1 MSPLCLNCFFP
12 GGSSKSWAWT
22 PTPSRV
28 WLLPVS
34 FHSGTFSWINSLM
47 TSSPWFFGSVF
58 LELLLDFGS
67 LRLISSFCIFTLLFS
82 ILVAFYF
89 SFWKSSS
96 TLSSNACIELFGSAI
111 KMCVFLAF
119 FFVLWMFF
127 FSLLLMI
134 HLLYDEQCRNWKI
147 QLLKLRRHF
156 MTKRDYQLTSLKIC
170 NLEPEKITF
179 LKYTKFSCI

>member
-1 MSPLCLNCFFP
+1 MWFILIFFSYSDSGPLCDVLFSFWKLCFNL
-12 GGSSKSWAWT
+12 GVLQVHNDVTWALA
-22 PTPSRV
+22 R
-28 WLLPVS
+28 S

-96 TLSSNACIELFGSAI
+96 TLSSNPCIELFGSAI

-127 FSLLLMI
+127 FSLLLVI

-147 QLLKLRRHF
+147 
-156 MTKRDYQLTSLKIC
+156 
-170 NLEPEKITF
+170 
-179 LKYTKFSCI
+179 